1 MIVIKKG
8 DDGTMKAKKR
18 LTVRMTNELNEQLT
32 KESKIKGISKNAIIL
47 QKLWKAIEDEKK
59 GELKHE

>member
-1 MIVIKKG
+1 MRSKR
-8 DDGTMKAKKR
+8 R
-18 LTVRMTNELNEQLT
+18 LTVRMTDDLNEQLT

-59 GELKHE
+59 GDKHE